1 MTSSMTSISSAWQ
14 FLNWAGSKDNVHT
27 QTWSVVDGSLPS
39 PAFNDIFL
47 TSGKKHQ
54 NEFQLLVNQAKKGY
68 KKIGRISKGKVMKTD
83 ESTEKLL
90 SVCMGKRLIKNRY
103 DKFHCLI

>member
-1 MTSSMTSISSAWQ
+1 
-14 FLNWAGSKDNVHT
+14 
-27 QTWSVVDGSLPS
+27 
-39 PAFNDIFL
+39 
-47 TSGKKHQ
+47 
-54 NEFQLLVNQAKKGY
+54 VNQAKKGY